1 MISAVQSAL
10 AGLRTASQRFDQA
23 ATDIVR
29 AGARSAETVVPS
41 AEGGVQTPP
50 GTTPPVATGF
60 DTAAFA
66 DERSPSLTEGLLAL
80 KEAEILYK
88 ASAKVLGSLQRLEGE
103 FLNINR

>member
-29 AGARSAETVVPS
+29 AGARSAEAVVPS
-41 AEGGVQTPP
+41 AEGGVQNTPA
-50 GTTPPVATGF
+50 TTAPVSVGF
-60 DTAAFA
+60 DPTAFA
-66 DERSPSLTEGLLAL
+66 DERSPSLTDGLLAF

-88 ASAKVLGSLQRLEGE
+88 ASATVLGSLQRLEGE

>member
-10 AGLRTASQRFDQA
+10 SGLRTASQRFDQA

-41 AEGGVQTPP
+41 AQGGEQNTPA
-50 GTTPPVATGF
+50 TTRPVSVGF
-60 DTAAFA
+60 DPTAFA
-66 DERSPSLTEGLLAL
+66 DERSPSLTDGLLAL
-80 KEAEILYK
+80 KEAEVLYK